1 MSVNC
6 TEFIF
11 NGISGRE
18 YGLVICSFDGSQDGT
33 ATAGSNIEFTTFK
46 TPGSDTWLKTGAT
59 YHEQLTFSFQ
69 VCKYRCHA
77 GDIKPFTERELAFLM
92 RWLVRKEYGWL
103 QFIQE
108 GYENIFFHCQIKAE
122 RHLIGG
128 QCCGLTLTVTCDAP
142 FGWSQN
148 MTATIS
154 SSASNTVCLYDS
166 SDEIG
171 EVCPSIE
178 IIMGNTPDR
187 QDITIANSLTGTS
200 MQIDHCVPGE
210 SITIKN
216 RQIFSSE
223 CIAVPDQHKYTG
235 DHTTLYDDFNY
246 QWFTIGNTF
255 DNRENEITVTGNCTV
270 TMNWRVP
277 RKAVI

>member
-18 YGLVICSFDGSQDGT
+18 FGLVICSFDGSQDGT

-46 TPGSDTWLKTGAT
+46 TPGSDTWLKTGAA

-122 RHLIGG
+122 RHLTGG

-154 SSASNTVCLYDS
+154 SSASETVCLYDS
-166 SDEIG
+166 SVD
-171 EVCPSIE
+171 
-178 IIMGNTPDR
+178 N
-187 QDITIANSLTGTS
+187 GTS